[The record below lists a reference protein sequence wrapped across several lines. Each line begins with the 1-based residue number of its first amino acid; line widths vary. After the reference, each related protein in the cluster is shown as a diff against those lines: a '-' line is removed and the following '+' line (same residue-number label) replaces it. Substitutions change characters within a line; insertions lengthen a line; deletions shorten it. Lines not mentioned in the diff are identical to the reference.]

1 VEARSA
7 AQAGGSRS
15 STVNELDPSKH
26 GERELK
32 FDVELEGKLRR
43 VELAHAGEI
52 ARWTIDG
59 RVIEADAVA
68 ISSGVY
74 SILIDGKS
82 FEVRV
87 EPRGDGGLRVTTG
100 GREFAATLRDPR
112 QWKRY
117 RGAGIA
123 AEGRQ
128 QVTAPMPGKI
138 VRVLARTGD
147 SVDAGQG
154 ILVVEAMKMQNEI
167 RSPKSGTLERLLVVE
182 GQTVNAGEVVATV
195 A

>member
-1 VEARSA
+1 
-7 AQAGGSRS
+7 
-15 STVNELDPSKH
+15 
-26 GERELK
+26 LK
-32 FDVELEGKLRR
+32 FEIELEGKLRR

-52 ARWTIDG
+52 ARWAIDG
-59 RVIEADAVA
+59 RALEADAVEV
-68 ISSGVY
+68 SPGVY

-87 EPRGDGGLRVTTG
+87 EPKGDGSLQVTTG
-100 GREFAATLRDPR
+100 RRECAAALRDPR

-138 VRVLARTGD
+138 VRVLAKTGD
-147 SVDAGQG
+147 SVEAGQG
-154 ILVVEAMKMQNEI
+154 LLVVEAMKMQNEI
-167 RSPKSGTLERLLVVE
+167 RSPKSGKLERLLVVE